1 MKKRDEINK
10 YLNANGG
17 KITLDQAVDLIGASY
32 YSNER
37 FHVGNVLS
45 RMVKSQK
52 LTRIR
57 PGVFER
63 RTPENKPTRKVSDP
77 AQLDLF

>member
-1 MKKRDEINK
+1 MDRRNEINK

-17 KITLDQAVDLIGASY
+17 KITLDQAVDVIGASY
-32 YSNER
+32 YSNAR

-45 RMVKSQK
+45 RMVKSGK

-63 RTPENKPTRKVSDP
+63 RTEENKPTRKVSDP
-77 AQLDLF
+77 DQLDLF